1 MHCCKPLSNY
11 ELRLG
16 WKRRTPAVLDSI
28 SLALEHRAHFLP
40 PTQHR
45 FPLSPLSPYLRC
57 VNQAALGQACRAAYV
72 LTGCGTGSI
81 GRMRGRRTANGY
93 AQVLC
98 DSPVTSALSTEVSSA
113 CGRIFHRRSLIH
125 VHVRTSTSTHKHTHP
140 ITDVDTQTCTL
151 IHTHRHEHTRKRT
164 YTHIAYL
171 HFLKIPSKDEILVQ
185 IDQTSL
191 HEEDVRMTSVGFTF
205 CGRSEGA
212 DSIFYPHA
220 ST

>member
-1 MHCCKPLSNY
+1 MEASHS
-11 ELRLG
+11 
-16 WKRRTPAVLDSI
+16 RRSRFDQPCARTSGAFFASDSAPI
-28 SLALEHRAHFLP
+28 SIV
-40 PTQHR
+40 T
-45 FPLSPLSPYLRC
+45 SLSPYLRC

-125 VHVRTSTSTHKHTHP
+125 VHVRTSTSTHKPTHP

-164 YTHIAYL
+164 YTHSISPL
-171 HFLKIPSKDEILVQ
+171 FKNSVQ
-185 IDQTSL
+185 GRNSCSNRPN
-191 HEEDVRMTSVGFTF
+191 VFAR
-205 CGRSEGA
+205 GRSQDDVSGLYFLWTF
-212 DSIFYPHA
+212 SRG
-220 ST
+220 